1 MSDVSV
7 LAQHNLYKYVLHMAK
22 LRYSPDELG
31 RRGDLLYEREV
42 EPRATPEQIGQ
53 VVAIDVDSGDYEIA
67 PDTIAAAHRLFDR
80 KPDAQIWL
88 RRVGFPYLHRHLGLR
103 ATPPRDHAA

>member
-1 MSDVSV
+1 MS
-7 LAQHNLYKYVLHMAK
+7 K

-53 VVAIDVDSGDYEIA
+53 VVAIDVDSGDFEIA
-67 PDTIAAAHRLFDR
+67 PETIVAAHRLLDR
-80 KPDAQIWL
+80 KPDAQIWF

-103 ATPPRDHAA
+103 ATRRKNDAA